1 MTDQIDEL
9 SNSTLQ
15 SVAKKR
21 AEQSK
26 EAGGIGVNNPTRA
39 KAMDL
44 LRKSDNAK
52 YRHTEH
58 PSKVTP
64 KVAPPAPTEADKAAH
79 AKANKAKVDS
89 QNNRGYGEGRYMGD
103 SVEQTEVVDQLDE
116 AQMLMKKD
124 LGRGMEVPRKQQD
137 TKVQHAT
144 AANWHEEEYN
154 SYKNYKG
161 SDQAGNATYAA
172 NKAAEH
178 RRAMNFHKK
187 RAGLANEEVE
197 SLDEHAVGSMVQV
210 RLGGK
215 WHTAQVTA
223 GPHKESG
230 HIEAKLK
237 VGTKTIK
244 TRFNPETEV
253 KPVTEEVESLEEAHK
268 LGDKVEVVKGS
279 GKGTKGTIGEIR
291 HGLFKGA
298 PKTYTVYHGE
308 SGAIQVPKEHIRK
321 CSEEVVSEDVKKATA
336 YWDSVAKEKKD
347 KEKSQVKSHIAQS
360 QIGKAEAFFNS
371 KPTDTLGNAPKNEEV
386 ESLDEL
392 SMDTVKSY
400 KEKVAKNPAP
410 SKTTSN
416 ILHKAIRRFAGKERA
431 EDRIHSDEMKKM
443 RERLGL
449 KNEEVLDENDGIHIG
464 ARVYHKEHKSGE
476 PHKVTGIVDDQ
487 RVKVKDEHGNTKVM
501 FINQLTPAKMN
512 EEVITEGADIGDL
525 VKFHKIAGMNG
536 HRYAQIS
543 GFVMSKKD
551 GRIDPMTG
559 RVHGT
564 ATHYVAKLKKDPLN
578 TVNFNPDVHIPVG
591 DVKKVDQHD
600 EIQNHKMRQK
610 ALGKIKEE
618 TESLDEGKFLET
630 HKGEDAHGEP
640 KPNPKHPAYATHK
653 KAYDAK
659 VAERKATTFGLKSK
673 ETKSKTP
680 TENPVKMH
688 HIDSAISNSFP
699 DVEPYEHLKRQFP
712 HLHKEDHPTHGTKLT
727 YWADKAVAAHDK
739 KHKSLS
745 SYADAAYKD
754 MHDDKMMGEGSEEA
768 YRKQSNTAWE
778 KVHSK
783 SKGPVD
789 RFITRVA
796 ARLLDKT
803 KIDRKTGIAVR
814 SEEVLDEDAAQKN
827 MTNAMDTIDPVKR
840 DAARK
845 QYKAARDHGMNHASS
860 LSLMH
865 QRFGKTNEETIDEL
879 NNLKIGAYGS
889 DPGAIAGVLTD
900 LTLGAEKLGKKAY
913 HGAKNLIQKYK
924 ERKAAEA
931 EKARPTANEEV
942 KTEKPGHKVGDTVWA
957 TSPTNK
963 ALTMTGKVTKIG
975 QTLTTVQHKDGS
987 EAHYPHKLVNND
999 YEVLHPN
1006 PKKWQREHL
1015 EQTGELLS
1023 LTEVKYM
1030 IENANGG
1037 VGAIAKHAG
1046 VDGAGPQGT
1055 GKVKKMMG
1063 NKTDAAA
1070 IAKII
1075 VQGAKSKEERN

>member
-26 EAGGIGVNNPTRA
+26 EAGGIGINNPTRA

-64 KVAPPAPTEADKAAH
+64 KTPPPAPTEADKAAH

-103 SVEQTEVVDQLDE
+103 SVEQEEVIDQLDE
-116 AQMLMKKD
+116 VSQNSYFKTRKD
-124 LGRGMEVPRKQQD
+124 NEDRISGKLTTKPRKISQ
-137 TKVQHAT
+137 
-144 AANWHEEEYN
+144 N
-154 SYKNYKG
+154 SY
-161 SDQAGNATYAA
+161 
-172 NKAAEH
+172 
-178 RRAMNFHKK
+178 F
-187 RAGLANEEVE
+187 
-197 SLDEHAVGSMVQV
+197 
-210 RLGGK
+210 
-215 WHTAQVTA
+215 
-223 GPHKESG
+223 
-230 HIEAKLK
+230 
-237 VGTKTIK
+237 K
-244 TRFNPETEV
+244 TRKDHE
-253 KPVTEEVESLEEAHK
+253 
-268 LGDKVEVVKGS
+268 DKVS
-279 GKGTKGTIGEIR
+279 GT
-291 HGLFKGA
+291 A
-298 PKTYTVYHGE
+298 
-308 SGAIQVPKEHIRK
+308 
-321 CSEEVVSEDVKKATA
+321 KA
-336 YWDSVAKEKKD
+336 
-347 KEKSQVKSHIAQS
+347 
-360 QIGKAEAFFNS
+360 
-371 KPTDTLGNAPKNEEV
+371 NEEV

-410 SKTTSN
+410 SKTTPN

-487 RVKVKDEHGNTKVM
+487 RVKVKDEYGNTKVM
-501 FINQLTPAKMN
+501 FIHQLTPAKMN
-512 EEVITEGADIGDL
+512 EETLDELDQSTLASYKKKASFDVRSANATIGSFDKSPEQKDAAAKVRTKRSKGL
-525 VKFHKIAGMNG
+525 FASVRKMAGRNE
-536 HRYAQIS
+536 S
-543 GFVMSKKD
+543 V
-551 GRIDPMTG
+551 
-559 RVHGT
+559 
-564 ATHYVAKLKKDPLN
+564 
-578 TVNFNPDVHIPVG
+578 
-591 DVKKVDQHD
+591 
-600 EIQNHKMRQK
+600 
-610 ALGKIKEE
+610 
-618 TESLDEGKFLET
+618 ESLDEGKFLET
-630 HKGEDAHGEP
+630 HKGEDAHGVP

-673 ETKSKTP
+673 EAKPKTP

-754 MHDDKMMGEGSEEA
+754 MHDDKMMGE
-768 YRKQSNTAWE
+768 
-778 KVHSK
+778 
-783 SKGPVD
+783 
-789 RFITRVA
+789 
-796 ARLLDKT
+796 
-803 KIDRKTGIAVR
+803 
-814 SEEVLDEDAAQKN
+814 DAAQKN

-865 QRFGKTNEETIDEL
+865 QRFGKANEEVDE
-879 NNLKIGAYGS
+879 
-889 DPGAIAGVLTD
+889 GVVSAVKKGIKYVKRGMQGWGTLPTTD
-900 LTLGAEKLGKKAY
+900 LDGNNEGPKGLVKRNKGYDDETVKSLSDL
-913 HGAKNLIQKYK
+913 KNRVAK
-924 ERKAAEA
+924 ERPDSPHSPSGLQQRVLDREMK
-931 EKARPTANEEV
+931 KRGLTSEEV

-957 TSPTNK
+957 ASPTNK

-999 YEVLHPN
+999 YEVLHPT

-1023 LTEVKYM
+1023 LAEVKYM
-1030 IENANGG
+1030 IENASGG
-1037 VGAIAKHAG
+1037 VGAIAQHAG
-1046 VDGAGPQGT
+1046 VNGAAPQGT

-1075 VQGAKSKEERN
+1075 VNGAKSKEERN